1 MKNTIWAEINKKLI
15 ADIDCTKDFGENY
28 FEIGESILVETEFG
42 AYREAANVKGSR
54 FGYRFQLENKQKP
67 HLMVITYPDD
77 KIRFMCIQNGTNYD
91 STTSLMTGYNYP
103 LSYKTEKLY
112 LLYWPRWTDD
122 SIVFTSYS
130 IPDEEPAAVSKIEVY
145 ELEKLPENLMD
156 EECYKENKR
165 TFGIQYEDPCGIGGD
180 MGTFEFSPWI
190 DRKIEYMKAAG
201 LNKFIYPMNW
211 YHGPII
217 PVKTQP
223 HHRFNGV
230 TAEDRTNYGRV
241 TFDYKDWLEELLI
254 KFDKENMHYT
264 ASMTLLRLGNLMAIQ
279 NTSIESI
286 KHGCDTINNV
296 DFEGNVQ
303 RSTNDWTR
311 IYHALNFRSWIDSF
325 EKGYNESYD
334 SEAYLAYGEPAP
346 CGIHIPI
353 FNPLHHEVQ
362 RQVLNYFNEVAEKY
376 CHHKSFDGIQVNL
389 WHGTFLWYGSLLG
402 GYDDYSFRLFEN
414 EENLNLG
421 LDALDPERFKKRYEL
436 IVKDE
441 NLRNKFINFRCRK
454 IHEFILKIRDT
465 IKKHRSD
472 LKLTLTIWNETSF
485 HGYMPGKGFYKHF
498 ADPEAQYGN
507 KLTYLDIYKMGGMDL
522 DLFESD
528 ENIEI
533 AVEHDCARERSFN
546 IGNIESSHARNDFYY
561 LDDEVHK
568 VLRDSKNTVGFHF
581 DCWVELWGNHKKFA
595 VKECDKENVEF
606 INSLSDYKPEFIL
619 KENSSYDDDPD
630 NKFFFKS
637 QLRIASPYPA
647 PKYFAEELTLDLAMH
662 DTLSMTSGG
671 LYLDRVHTDIQ
682 REIAN
687 EYRKLPAVKF
697 NDVSVIFGPIVSR
710 YKYIKSENKT
720 YVYVVNREPYEVE
733 SVITFEGGTANAN
746 LPAFMLKVFIFE
758 GEVKVISAVAK
769 VKDEIKKLYLEES
782 EKIITLLNKA
792 DSNLNWAKGKD
803 IIINKMK
810 EAIAK
815 ENFADLRH
823 LILSYIPTKAKKEL
837 N

>member
-77 KIRFMCIQNGTNYD
+77 KIRFMCIQNGTNFD

-103 LSYKTEKLY
+103 LSYKMEKLY

-190 DRKIEYMKAAG
+190 DRKIEYMKSAG
-201 LNKFIYPMNW
+201 LNKFIYPINW

-230 TAEDRTNYGRV
+230 TTEDRTNYGRV
-241 TFDYKDWLEELLI
+241 TFDYNDWLEELLT
-254 KFDKENMHYT
+254 KFDKENLHFT
-264 ASMTLLRLGNLMAIQ
+264 GSMTLLRLGNLMALQ
-279 NTSIESI
+279 NTDLNSVV
-286 KHGCDTINNV
+286 KGGGTINNI
-296 DFEGNVQ
+296 DFEGNIQ
-303 RSTNDWTR
+303 KSTNDWTR
-311 IYHALNFRSWIDSF
+311 IYHALNFRRWVECHENGLLDGFDNID
-325 EKGYNESYD
+325 YV
-334 SEAYLAYGEPAP
+334 AYGEPAP
-346 CGIHIPI
+346 SGIRIPI
-353 FNPLHHEVQ
+353 FNPLHPEVQ
-362 RQVLNYFNEVAEKY
+362 RQVLNYFDEVAAKY
-376 CHHKSFDGIQVNL
+376 CHHKSFDGIQVNF
-389 WHGTFLWYGSLLG
+389 WHATFLWYASLLG
-402 GYDDYSFRLFEN
+402 GYDDYSFKLFES
-414 EENLNLG
+414 EENLDSG
-421 LDALDPERFKKRYEL
+421 FSTPDPERFKKRYKL
-436 IVKDE
+436 IE
-441 NLRNKFINFRCRK
+441 SNEEIRNKFVSFRCRK

-465 IKKHRSD
+465 IIKHRSD
-472 LKLTLTIWNETSF
+472 LKFTLTIWNEMSF
-485 HGYMPGKGFYKHF
+485 YGLMPGKGLYSHF
-498 ADPEAQYGN
+498 QSEEAQFGN
-507 KLTYLDIYKMGGMDL
+507 RYSNLEVYRMGGL
-522 DLFESD
+522 DLKLFEND

-533 AVEHDCARERSFN
+533 AVEHDCARERSHG
-546 IGNIESSHARNDFYY
+546 ILDLEKSHSNNDFFY
-561 LDDEVHK
+561 LDSEVHST
-568 VLRDSKNTVGFHF
+568 LRNLKNTAGFHF
-581 DCWVELWGNHKKFA
+581 DCWVELWGNHKKYA
-595 VKECDKENVEF
+595 VTEKDKDNIEF
-606 INSLSDYKPEFIL
+606 INSLSDYKPEFIS

-647 PKYFAEELTLDLAMH
+647 PKYFAEELTLDLALH
-662 DTLSMTSGG
+662 DSLSMTSGG

-682 REIAN
+682 REIAK

-697 NDVSVIFGPIVSR
+697 DDVSSTFGPIVSR

-758 GEVKVISAVAK
+758 GEVKAISAVAK

-823 LILSYIPTKAKKEL
+823 LILSYIPAKAKKEL
-837 N
+837 I